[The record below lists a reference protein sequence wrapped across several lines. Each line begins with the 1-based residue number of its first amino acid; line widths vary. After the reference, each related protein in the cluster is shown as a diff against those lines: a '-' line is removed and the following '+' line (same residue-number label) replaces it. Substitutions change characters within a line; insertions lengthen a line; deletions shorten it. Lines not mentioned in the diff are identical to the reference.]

1 MTKPGF
7 KPGGYTNLEVKPGTK
22 RLRPLATYLNS
33 KLGKELNKIL
43 GLEGEDAKLYYNFTQ
58 WANVAE
64 SEFNKYYDGDMSTY
78 TKLEYG
84 GIQQVGGYFGL
95 DLGEVKDLMNVS
107 ITQGANDSDNDIFH
121 YAVLEVSKDG
131 ESWTTI
137 KDYSEESAPHN
148 INVDTNTSA
157 RYVRLRLSKQG
168 YNNKP
173 DYWLHIREMSVVVN
187 DGVKLVTNVE
197 NINGAN
203 IVDNKGSIAL
213 EL

>member
-1 MTKPGF
+1 
-7 KPGGYTNLEVKPGTK
+7 
-22 RLRPLATYLNS
+22 
-33 KLGKELNKIL
+33 
-43 GLEGEDAKLYYNFTQ
+43 
-58 WANVAE
+58 
-64 SEFNKYYDGDMSTY
+64 MSTY

-213 EL
+213 ELQGTTLNNDEFVAVQLSKLESVNIDNIKLSEGLILEHSENFKVWNTLENARVR

>member
-1 MTKPGF
+1 
-7 KPGGYTNLEVKPGTK
+7 
-22 RLRPLATYLNS
+22 
-33 KLGKELNKIL
+33 
-43 GLEGEDAKLYYNFTQ
+43 
-58 WANVAE
+58 
-64 SEFNKYYDGDMSTY
+64 MSTY

-173 DYWLHIREMSVVVN
+173 DYW
-187 DGVKLVTNVE
+187 
-197 NINGAN
+197 
-203 IVDNKGSIAL
+203 
-213 EL
+213 